1 MSKSGSGFDC
11 IGTTFQAESKS
22 RAIQLLFLLYKFNCQ
37 NLDAVSVGAVVSYFI
52 LCFVGVGVVGVGV
65 DQDFWL
71 SKRRS
76 SQSGRSKTSN
86 DKNS

>member
-1 MSKSGSGFDC
+1 MV
-11 IGTTFQAESKS
+11 
-22 RAIQLLFLLYKFNCQ
+22 LLFI
-37 NLDAVSVGAVVSYFI
+37 I
-52 LCFVGVGVVGVGV
+52 LRFVGVGGVVGVGVGV